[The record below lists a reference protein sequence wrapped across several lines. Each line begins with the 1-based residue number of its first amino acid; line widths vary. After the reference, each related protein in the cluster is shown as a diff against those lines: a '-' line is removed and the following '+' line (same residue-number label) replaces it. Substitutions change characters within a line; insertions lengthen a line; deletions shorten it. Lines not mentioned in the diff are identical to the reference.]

1 MVKKSKIVIF
11 FLVVAIIFGAVFGTA
26 KMVMQNINLGLDLQ
40 GDSKFYMKF
49 HQLMAKEL
57 YPNKH

>member
-26 KMVMQNINLGLDLQ
+26 KMVMQ
-40 GDSKFYMKF
+40 
-49 HQLMAKEL
+49 
-57 YPNKH
+57 